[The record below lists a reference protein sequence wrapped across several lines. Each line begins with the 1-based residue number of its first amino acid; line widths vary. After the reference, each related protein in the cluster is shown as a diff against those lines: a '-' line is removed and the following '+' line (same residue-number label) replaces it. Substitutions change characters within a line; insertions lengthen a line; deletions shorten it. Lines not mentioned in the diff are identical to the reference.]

1 MKLKS
6 YLYLLVLY
14 LIVAIFFWSLG
25 VSLNFIIFF
34 IISTFIWLYLSRYN
48 SKFVKFIV
56 IFIWIINFF
65 LFVYALI
72 PQPQQDIDIK
82 KFFLNQQNCLKIFK
96 NDSDEV
102 LRKQLASVY
111 ILWDKKKVRYRLWEV
126 KNYTKFC
133 WLGTGD
139 TIIFTSRTKNLKT
152 YLTLYLWDWSIIRIF
167 PKTKLTLDKVLK
179 NLNDLPNSKTKI
191 SITEGNIRFRVIKLI
206 TNDEWFN
213 VKTPDGILIIRGTA
227 WFVSR
232 DDKTLVYSDDH
243 LIEGKNLAGDKF
255 FIKWKEAVIFTKDKV
270 LKKLDF
276 NQFLNYVGEN
286 IYKIIKSF
294 KIEDIREI
302 NLYKQKFSDY
312 IKSQLSAWQQS
323 NIIAKI
329 SFRKVKLNNI
339 IFKNNDI
346 ITIEKIKILLW
357 DFNKDELSDIDL
369 SRFKNYIFIPVNEKY
384 QEVKMKFFEQMSKLN
399 DYWKKNYLIQKINN
413 MLDEKKE
420 EVNVYLEKILQ
431 KWISY

>member
-339 IFKNNDI
+339 ILKNNDI
-346 ITIEKIKILLW
+346 ITIEKVKLLLW

-369 SRFKNYIFIPVNEKY
+369 SKFKNYIFIPVNEKY

>member
-14 LIVAIFFWSLG
+14 FIVAIFFWSLG

-82 KFFLNQQNCLKIFK
+82 KFFLDQQNCLKIFK

-329 SFRKVKLNNI
+329 SFRKVKLNSI
-339 IFKNNDI
+339 VFEDDDI
-346 ITIEKIKILLW
+346 ATIEKIKILLW

-431 KWISY
+431 K